1 MYLLLVCSQIIPSL
15 VVPPT
20 RLMFISSNS
29 SLSFSINPF
38 FVVLEPISLPVKLVG
53 FAAVGAVYVGW
64 SGRRANHHSDEWPTT
79 KTRWWQLYLA
89 RIYSHF
95 SRFSLSS
102 FANSSYRALSPSF
115 VVRVLD
121 SCESEMREIDYRNPV
136 YSMLELSYSI
146 GGFPLNGARLGLR
159 DEEEKAGNFSSS
171 SSSPS
176 SSSSSLSSP
185 SSISPPLSIPTPSAV
200 PPLVRSTSHYD
211 QSKSY
216 TERMDELLLSSSLR
230 RENTLDGRS
239 DELVRSKRTS
249 SISGARGAPFIVLPK
264 EERFEILREKGR
276 FAVDI
281 GGTLV
286 KLVYSSVSP
295 PDADGSTDLLLNF
308 RKFQSIDHC
317 IEFLRGAW
325 TDRNGECT
333 LNGTGGGSFKYA
345 ELLQKELGV
354 KVKRTDEMLSLITGC
369 DFLLRNNE
377 DESFTYHHEAEGLE
391 KYQYKPIEEEA
402 IYPFLLVNIGTG
414 ISVLKVDS
422 PTSFTRVGGSTMG
435 GGAFIGLGNLL
446 TSARSFDE
454 LLLLAE
460 KGDHR
465 QVDSLVSDI
474 YGGDYNHLGL
484 AAEVIAGSFGKCSTL
499 NHRMAQGLAENA
511 KEEDVAKSLLLM
523 ISNTIGQMAFLYS
536 NRFEMKRIY
545 FGGFFIRKHPIS
557 MRTLSYAINYWSKG
571 SCEALFLKHEGYLGA
586 VGSFLDMNEDQKSSK
601 HSE

>member
-1 MYLLLVCSQIIPSL
+1 
-15 VVPPT
+15 
-20 RLMFISSNS
+20 
-29 SLSFSINPF
+29 
-38 FVVLEPISLPVKLVG
+38 
-53 FAAVGAVYVGW
+53 
-64 SGRRANHHSDEWPTT
+64 
-79 KTRWWQLYLA
+79 
-89 RIYSHF
+89 
-95 SRFSLSS
+95 
-102 FANSSYRALSPSF
+102 
-115 VVRVLD
+115 
-121 SCESEMREIDYRNPV
+121 
-136 YSMLELSYSI
+136 MLELSYSL
-146 GGFPLNGARLGLR
+146 GGFPLNGVPLGLK
-159 DEEEKAGNFSSS
+159 DEEDHTQSFSST
-171 SSSPS
+171 PS

-185 SSISPPLSIPTPSAV
+185 SSISSPVVIHTSSKGRILT
-200 PPLVRSTSHYD
+200 RSVSHFD
-211 QSKSY
+211 ESKSY

-230 RENTLDGRS
+230 RENTLDGKGN
-239 DELVRSKRTS
+239 DFVTKRTT
-249 SISGARGAPFIVLPK
+249 SISGSRGAPFIVLPK

-286 KLVYSSVSP
+286 KLVYSSVGP
-295 PDADGSTDLLLNF
+295 PDGDGTTDLLLNF
-308 RKFQSIDHC
+308 RKFQSIEYC
-317 IEFLRGAW
+317 IDFLKDVW
-325 TDRNGECT
+325 QDRNSECY

-391 KYQYKPIEEEA
+391 RYQYKPIEEKA

-422 PTSFTRVGGSTMG
+422 PTSFSRVGGSTMG

-474 YGGDYNHLGL
+474 YGGDYDHLGL

-499 NHRMAQGLAENA
+499 NHRRAQGLCEDA
-511 KEEDVAKSLLLM
+511 KEEDIAKSLLLM

-536 NRFEMKRIY
+536 NRFEMRRIY

-571 SCEALFLKHEGYLGA
+571 VCEALFLKHEGYLGA
-586 VGSFLDMNEDQKSSK
+586 VGSFLDMTEEQKK
-601 HSE
+601 E

>member
-1 MYLLLVCSQIIPSL
+1 
-15 VVPPT
+15 
-20 RLMFISSNS
+20 
-29 SLSFSINPF
+29 
-38 FVVLEPISLPVKLVG
+38 
-53 FAAVGAVYVGW
+53 
-64 SGRRANHHSDEWPTT
+64 
-79 KTRWWQLYLA
+79 
-89 RIYSHF
+89 
-95 SRFSLSS
+95 
-102 FANSSYRALSPSF
+102 
-115 VVRVLD
+115 
-121 SCESEMREIDYRNPV
+121 
-136 YSMLELSYSI
+136 MLELSYSM
-146 GGFPLNGARLGLR
+146 GGFPLTGGRLGLK
-159 DEEEKAGNFSSS
+159 DEEEKAENF

-185 SSISPPLSIPTPSAV
+185 ISISSPRLIPTPPAV
-200 PPLVRSTSHYD
+200 APLTRSVSHFD
-211 QSKSY
+211 ESKSY

-230 RENTLDGRS
+230 RENTLDGKAG
-239 DELVRSKRTS
+239 DFISKRTS
-249 SISGARGAPFIVLPK
+249 SISGTRGAPFIVLPK
-264 EERFEILREKGR
+264 EERFEILRKKGR

-286 KLVYSSVSP
+286 KVVYSSVSP

-308 RKFQSIDHC
+308 RKFQSIEHC
-317 IEFLRGAW
+317 IEFLKSAW
-325 TDRNGECT
+325 HDRDSECY

-345 ELLQKELGV
+345 ELLQKELAV
-354 KVKRTDEMLSLITGC
+354 KVKRTDEMLSLMTGC

-391 KYQYKPIEEEA
+391 RYQYKPIEEKA

-422 PTSFTRVGGSTMG
+422 PTSFSRVGGSTMG

-484 AAEVIAGSFGKCSTL
+484 AAEVIAGSFGKCSSL
-499 NHRMAQGLAENA
+499 NVRKEQGLAENA
-511 KEEDVAKSLLLM
+511 REEDVAKSLLLM

-586 VGSFLDMNEDQKSSK
+586 VGSFLDT
-601 HSE
+601 SEGEKKQ

>member
-1 MYLLLVCSQIIPSL
+1 
-15 VVPPT
+15 
-20 RLMFISSNS
+20 
-29 SLSFSINPF
+29 
-38 FVVLEPISLPVKLVG
+38 
-53 FAAVGAVYVGW
+53 
-64 SGRRANHHSDEWPTT
+64 
-79 KTRWWQLYLA
+79 
-89 RIYSHF
+89 
-95 SRFSLSS
+95 
-102 FANSSYRALSPSF
+102 
-115 VVRVLD
+115 
-121 SCESEMREIDYRNPV
+121 
-136 YSMLELSYSI
+136 MLEVSYSI
-146 GGFPLNGARLGLR
+146 GGFTLRNQGRLGLK
-159 DEEEKAGNFSSS
+159 DEEELAESSP
-171 SSSPS
+171 SSPS

-185 SSISPPLSIPTPSAV
+185 TTTTAPVSIPAS
-200 PPLVRSTSHYD
+200 STGTVVSQSLPYYD
-211 QSKSY
+211 ETKSF

-230 RENTLDGRS
+230 RENTLDGPQG
-239 DELVRSKRTS
+239 DVICKRTS

-264 EERFEILREKGR
+264 EERFDPLRQKPR

-286 KLVYSSVSP
+286 KLVYTSVSP
-295 PDADGSTDLLLNF
+295 PDSDGSTDLLLNF

-317 IEFLRGAW
+317 IEFLKSSWPDRGS
-325 TDRNGECT
+325 ECY

-345 ELLQKELGV
+345 ELIKNELGV
-354 KVKRTDEMLSLITGC
+354 AVKRTDEMLSLITGC

-391 KYQYKPIEEEA
+391 RYQYKPIEEKA

-422 PTSFTRVGGSTMG
+422 PSSFTRVGGSTMG

-460 KGDHR
+460 RGDHR

-484 AAEVIAGSFGKCSTL
+484 SAEVIAGSFGKCSNL
-499 NHRMAQGLAENA
+499 NVRRAEGLAENA

-536 NRFEMKRIY
+536 NRFDMKRIY

-586 VGSFLDMNEDQKSSK
+586 VGSFLDTKEETK
-601 HSE
+601 